1 MSNEIKFDAD
11 ILLDSVNANCA
22 SGHVYNDTKKRFF
35 DGAKIYTSPVINI
48 DTYLTDGYIQT
59 VNSVYR
65 IIV

>member
-1 MSNEIKFDAD
+1 MSNEIKFDAEYCSNQLTPWSD
-11 ILLDSVNANCA
+11 
-22 SGHVYNDTKKRFF
+22 GHVYNDTKKRFF
-35 DGAKIYTSPVINI
+35 NGAQIHTSPVVNI